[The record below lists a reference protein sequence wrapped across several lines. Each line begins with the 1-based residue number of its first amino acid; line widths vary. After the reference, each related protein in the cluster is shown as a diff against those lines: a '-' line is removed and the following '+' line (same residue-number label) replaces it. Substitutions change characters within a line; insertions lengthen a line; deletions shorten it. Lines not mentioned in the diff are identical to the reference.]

1 MTGKNCGKSYPFLMP
16 LRPSLL
22 NEPLVKRC
30 VSIMQAIRI
39 MDKRQ
44 KDTTKHKSY
53 DAIPFEQSSKIHFLH
68 FIMSFPCALFRYNF
82 TNQLA

>member
-1 MTGKNCGKSYPFLMP
+1 
-16 LRPSLL
+16 
-22 NEPLVKRC
+22 
-30 VSIMQAIRI
+30 MQAIRI
-39 MDKRQ
+39 MDKSQ

-53 DAIPFEQSSKIHFLH
+53 YAIPFEQSSKIHFLY